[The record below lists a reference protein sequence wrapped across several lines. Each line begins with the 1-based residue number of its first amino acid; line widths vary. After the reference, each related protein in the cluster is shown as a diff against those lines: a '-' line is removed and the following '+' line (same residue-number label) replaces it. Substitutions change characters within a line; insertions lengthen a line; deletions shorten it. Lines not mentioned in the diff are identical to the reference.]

1 MNPQS
6 LNADAVMQA
15 VRQGYVPDSWRVYHG
30 RVGWQVRQMLG
41 GLLILLLGFSAAV
54 YLLLNPDVAFVP
66 GAAGDSISIE
76 AGQFTVAR
84 TVDFAVLALFLLVGF
99 VISVASASRLP
110 TIRGQTLVLMPAG
123 FVLNLKKPT
132 AYAYGAM
139 QALNARNHRGT
150 ISFNITPVGNA
161 RRQVLR
167 LDGRF
172 GNAKQ
177 IATQILMARNEWQR
191 AHAAVP
197 SPQSPQSPQSP
208 TTGSAR

>member
-41 GLLILLLGFSAAV
+41 GLFILLLGFSAAI
-54 YLLLNPDVAFVP
+54 YLLLNPNVAFVP
-66 GAAGDSISIE
+66 GTAGDNIPID
-76 AGQFTVAR
+76 AGPFTVAR

-161 RRQVLR
+161 RRQLLR